1 MQIVKGPDN
10 QEPTVRREA
19 QAQMQPQEAR
29 ARLTRMV
36 ETYQVPLLRMCVI
49 WLRDS
54 QQAQDAVQETFLKA
68 YEALPRFRG
77 ECQEKTWLMRIA
89 VNVCRDMRKTA
100 WFRMVDRRVTP
111 DMLPEPS
118 ADYEP
123 EDDTLFRAVWK
134 LPARQ
139 REAVLLYYYQD
150 MKLEEIAKV
159 LSVAPSTVSRRI
171 AAATDT
177 LRKELKG
184 A

>member
-10 QEPTVRREA
+10 QETAAQHEA
-19 QAQMQPQEAR
+19 QMRQTQ

-36 ETYQVPLLRMCVI
+36 EAYQVPLLRMCCI

-54 QQAQDAVQETFLKA
+54 QMAQDAVQDTFLKA

-89 VNVCRDMRKTA
+89 VNVCRDMRKAA

-123 EDDTLFRAVWK
+123 ADDTLLRAVWK
-134 LPARQ
+134 LSARQ

-171 AAATDT
+171 AAATQA

-184 A
+184 V